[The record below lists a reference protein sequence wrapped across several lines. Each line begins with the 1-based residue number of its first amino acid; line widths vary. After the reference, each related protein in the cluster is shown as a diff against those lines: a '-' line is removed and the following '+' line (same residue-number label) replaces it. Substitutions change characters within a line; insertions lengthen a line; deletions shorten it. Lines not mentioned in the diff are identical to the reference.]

1 MERARAGKG
10 PTLIEAISYRLGDHT
25 TADDATR
32 YRDAAEVE
40 AAWAKEPVKR
50 LRQFMAE
57 RGWWDEAQEQALL
70 AEAAKAVDL
79 AVAAYESLTAQPP
92 ESLIDYQFA
101 ELPQDYLGQRQRII
115 DKAMAGQGGR
125 HHE

>member
-1 MERARAGKG
+1 
-10 PTLIEAISYRLGDHT
+10 
-25 TADDATR
+25 
-32 YRDAAEVE
+32 
-40 AAWAKEPVKR
+40 
-50 LRQFMAE
+50 MAE

-70 AEAAKAVDL
+70 ADAAKAVDL

-101 ELPQDYLGQRQRII
+101 ELPRDYLGQRQRII